1 MGTLT
6 STTNTTDTNTMRTA
20 IICAFT
26 LAIIVTVIDG
36 VHGRRRDLVK
46 GRGGLNPRE
55 RGEGMR
61 TQMRRGRK
69 LERQSIVVKGND
81 CEFIYLADITSN
93 SGCSNGQKFVL
104 KGANNT
110 RKQFLIVNDKAIIA
124 FITKRKKFT
133 ACESF
138 TDITTSVSCKTVSGL
153 DNVTLPSSSSSNSS
167 SNSTAATTA
176 AASNATTAAPAASN
190 TTAAATTAASNATTA
205 SNSSGSSN
213 TAAYCAID
221 SQHTMC
227 LHTGPS
233 DVCTGKTILRGMTE
247 SGKAAILAKHNAL
260 RRRVAKGEESGQ
272 PAAADMRELVWDDEL
287 EQIAQRWAD
296 QCTFEH
302 DNVRTMLDGTRVGQN
317 LYQSFSSAETDQDGL
332 DAAIDSTVQAWYD
345 EVGDFSSANINPFVS
360 ASGPAT
366 GHYTQV
372 VWAETDKLGCAN
384 VYFNE
389 ASQPSFPYTN
399 LVVCNYAIGGNLIG
413 GSMYSEGTAC
423 SSCPSST
430 SCVDSLC
437 QAA

>member
-1 MGTLT
+1 MGL
-6 STTNTTDTNTMRTA
+6 
-20 IICAFT
+20 
-26 LAIIVTVIDG
+26 
-36 VHGRRRDLVK
+36 
-46 GRGGLNPRE
+46 
-55 RGEGMR
+55 
-61 TQMRRGRK
+61 
-69 LERQSIVVKGND
+69 
-81 CEFIYLADITSN
+81 
-93 SGCSNGQKFVL
+93 
-104 KGANNT
+104 
-110 RKQFLIVNDKAIIA
+110 FL
-124 FITKRKKFT
+124 
-133 ACESF
+133 
-138 TDITTSVSCKTVSGL
+138 
-153 DNVTLPSSSSSNSS
+153 LPSCRMALLHLA
-167 SNSTAATTA
+167 TALLLLAGVLCQPHKRQADKDTEECCEQKMVGDDRYVNIGYDHNGMTWDLNCLSPCIFEKENQPGSKFCFA
-176 AASNATTAAPAASN
+176 AGDLKVECEDDLDFTPRPTGGPGGNGVTGDDGGDGGN
-190 TTAAATTAASNATTA
+190 G
-205 SNSSGSSN
+205 GSSN

-233 DVCTGKTILRGMTE
+233 DVCTGKTILRRMTE
-247 SGKAAILAKHNAL
+247 SGKAVILAKHNAL